1 MDLSELQTFCQGDQK
16 IADYAI
22 FENMKFFQEFG
33 EFGNANYHVTRVRVL
48 HFVYDLFCR
57 TGNLSM

>member
-1 MDLSELQTFCQGDQK
+1 
-16 IADYAI
+16 
-22 FENMKFFQEFG
+22 MKFFQEFG

-48 HFVYDLFCR
+48 HFVLELFCR